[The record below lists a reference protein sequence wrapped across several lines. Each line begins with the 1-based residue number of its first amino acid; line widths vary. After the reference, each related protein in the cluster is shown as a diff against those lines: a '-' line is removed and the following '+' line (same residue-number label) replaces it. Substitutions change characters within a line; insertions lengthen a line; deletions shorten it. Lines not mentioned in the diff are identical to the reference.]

1 MKEKLSKD
9 EKLEMKKTNKAFDAM
24 IRKFKHAL
32 IN

>member
-1 MKEKLSKD
+1 MKKKLSKD